1 MNLDTLMPRLFAT
14 FGCLLFTLGSAWA
27 ALIVVTRVD
36 GALFPG
42 NELDVPGSI
51 AGVEVVPDS
60 LVETLPGVEGEQ
72 FEFSDPEDRINI
84 LVLGLD
90 TRPEDATGAAA
101 GLTDSKLTD
110 TLFVVSVDPASKTA
124 SIISF
129 PRDLYVEIP
138 FSETRILEDRI
149 NAAYECGLGPPAC
162 REPYPE
168 GGPALAMA
176 TVEYNFDI
184 RIDHYMIID
193 WEGFKEVI
201 NTVGGVEIDVP
212 EDLGP
217 PESGNDV
224 FDAFEGRVVPAGR
237 QTMNGDQALGYS
249 RYRGGPDGD
258 FGRIERQQQMM
269 FAVLGKAVSLD
280 LINPSRLQDLWGEF
294 RRAVETDVRDV
305 EIPGLSLL
313 ASRIGPEDVTTWSIE
328 QADVRGTTTRQGAS
342 VLLPIHDRV
351 NLKITEALADPQVR
365 AERARILIQNVSGSE
380 ALGEEI
386 FAYLVDRGIPI
397 GQIYL
402 ENGGASVSASGEV
415 SSSSS
420 LRDYGTHDYTV
431 DRLLD
436 LLGLD
441 EGQVV
446 RLTEEGPE
454 TEDGS
459 ADVVIVLGQDFSLSS

>member
-1 MNLDTLMPRLFAT
+1 MNLGTLAPRLLAT

-27 ALIVVTRVD
+27 ALVVVTRVD

-42 NELDVPGSI
+42 NELDVPSSI
-51 AGVEVVPDS
+51 AGVEVVPDR

-90 TRPEDATGAAA
+90 TRPEDATGSAAS
-101 GLTDSKLTD
+101 LTDSKLTD

-184 RIDHYMIID
+184 RVDHYMIVD

-201 NTVGGVEIDVP
+201 NTLGGVEIDVP
-212 EDLGP
+212 EELGP

-224 FDAFEGRVVPAGR
+224 FDAFEDRIVPEGR

-269 FAVLGKAVSLD
+269 FAVMGKAVSLD
-280 LINPSRLQDLWGEF
+280 LINPTRLQDLWREF

-328 QADVRGTTTRQGAS
+328 QDDVRGTTTRQGAS
-342 VLLPIHDRV
+342 VLLPIHELV
-351 NLKITEALADPQVR
+351 NLKISEALADPQVR
-365 AERARILIQNVSGSE
+365 SEGARILIQNVSGDD
-380 ALGEEI
+380 ALGEEL

-402 ENGGASVSASGEV
+402 EDGERSVSADGAAPTATGVLE
-415 SSSSS
+415 
-420 LRDYGTHDYTV
+420 YGSFEYTV

-436 LLGLD
+436 LLGLGND
-441 EGQVV
+441 VV
-446 RLTEEGPE
+446 QSLTEEGPA
-454 TEDGS
+454 THDGPS
-459 ADVVIVLGQDFSLSS
+459 DIVIVIGDGFSIAG

>member
-1 MNLDTLMPRLFAT
+1 
-14 FGCLLFTLGSAWA
+14 FTLGSAWA
-27 ALIVVTRVD
+27 ALVVVTRVD

-51 AGVEVVPDS
+51 AGVGVVPDN

-90 TRPEDATGAAA
+90 TRPEDASGTAAN
-101 GLTDSKLTD
+101 LTDSKLTD

-149 NAAYECGLGPPAC
+149 NAAYECGLGPPNC
-162 REPYPE
+162 REPYAE
-168 GGPALAMA
+168 GGGPALAMA
-176 TVEYNFDI
+176 TLEYNFDI

-201 NTVGGVEIDVP
+201 NTLGGVEIDVP
-212 EDLGP
+212 EELGP

-224 FDAFEGRVVPAGR
+224 FDAFENRIVPEGR

-249 RYRGGPDGD
+249 RFRGGPDGD

-269 FAVLGKAVSLD
+269 FAVMGKAVSLD
-280 LINPSRLQDLWGEF
+280 LINPGRLQELWGDF
-294 RRAVETDVRDV
+294 RQAVETDIRDV

-313 ASRIGPEDVTTWSIE
+313 ASRIGPEDVTTWAIE
-328 QADVRGTTTRQGAS
+328 QQDVRGTTTRQGAS
-342 VLLPIHDRV
+342 VLLPIHELV
-351 NLKITEALADPQVR
+351 NLKISEALADPQVR
-365 AERARILIQNVSGSE
+365 AEGARIVIENASGDDE
-380 ALGEEI
+380 LAEEL
-386 FAYLVDRGIPI
+386 FAYLVEQGFPI

-402 ENGGASVSASGEV
+402 QEGDGSVSAAGGPSAQSGV
-415 SSSSS
+415 
-420 LRDYGTHDYTV
+420 RVYGDFEYTV

-436 LLGLD
+436 VLGLSD
-441 EGQVV
+441 GAVATQV
-446 RLTEEGPE
+446 EEGPE
-454 TEDGS
+454 TEDGP
-459 ADVVIVLGQDFSLSS
+459 ADIVIVVGEGFALDR

>member
-1 MNLDTLMPRLFAT
+1 MSPGTVAPRLLAT
-14 FGCLLFTLGSAWA
+14 FGCFVFTLGSAWA
-27 ALIVVTRVD
+27 ALVVVTRVD

-51 AGVEVVPDS
+51 AGVEVVPEN

-101 GLTDSKLTD
+101 NLTDSKLTD

-138 FSETRILEDRI
+138 FSESRILEDRI
-149 NAAYECGLGPPAC
+149 NAAYECGLGPPNC
-162 REPYPE
+162 REPYSE
-168 GGPALAMA
+168 GGAALAMA
-176 TVEYNFDI
+176 TIEHNFDI

-201 NTVGGVEIDVP
+201 NTLDGVEIDVP
-212 EDLGP
+212 EELGP
-217 PESGNDV
+217 PERGNDV
-224 FDAFEGRVVPAGR
+224 FDAFENRIVPAGR
-237 QTMNGDQALGYS
+237 QTMNGEQALGYS
-249 RYRGGPDGD
+249 RFRGGPDGD
-258 FGRIERQQQMM
+258 FGRIQRQQQMM
-269 FAVLGKAVSLD
+269 FAVMGKAVSLD
-280 LINPSRLQDLWGEF
+280 LINPGRLQSLWDEF

-313 ASRIGPEDVTTWSIE
+313 ASRIGPEDVTTWAIE
-328 QADVRGTTTRQGAS
+328 QEDVRGTTTRQGAS
-342 VLLPIHDRV
+342 VLLPIHERV
-351 NLKITEALADPQVR
+351 NLKISEALADPQVR
-365 AERARILIQNVSGSE
+365 AEGARILIQNASGDE
-380 ALGEEI
+380 ELGEELY
-386 FAYLVDRGIPI
+386 AYLVDQGIPI

-402 ENGGASVSASGEV
+402 EEGEASVSAGGAAASTTGIREYGEFE
-415 SSSSS
+415 
-420 LRDYGTHDYTV
+420 YTL

-436 LLGLD
+436 LLGLGD
-441 EGQVV
+441 DSVE
-446 RLTEEGPE
+446 RLAEEGPE
-454 TEDGS
+454 TEDGPS
-459 ADVVIVLGQDFSLSS
+459 DIVIVIGDGFTLDE